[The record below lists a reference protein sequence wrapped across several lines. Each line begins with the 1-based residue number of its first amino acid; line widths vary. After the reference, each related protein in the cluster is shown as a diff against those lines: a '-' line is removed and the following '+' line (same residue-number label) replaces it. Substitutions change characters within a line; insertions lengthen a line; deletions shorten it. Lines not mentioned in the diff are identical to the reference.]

1 MRTQVSGVGSPMKPR
16 RILVLL
22 MLCVVVSAERPSKDE
37 QSWRKRREQ
46 ILSSMQEV
54 MGPLPNGPTG
64 PPAVTILEEVS
75 FPQLIRRKIEFTSGD
90 GDRVPAYIFLPRPQK
105 LRGPAVLSLHQT
117 VAIGKGEPAGLG
129 GKPNLHYAVELAERG
144 YVVIAPDYPNFGDYN
159 IDAYSMGYASATMKG
174 VRNHRR
180 AVDLLASLP
189 DVDALRIGVIGHSL
203 GGHNS
208 LFLAAFE
215 PRIAA
220 VVTSCG
226 FTSFRKYYGGNLT
239 GWSHAGYMPRIAAIY
254 GKSPERM
261 PFDFSDVLIAIA
273 PRPVFINAPLH
284 DQNFEWTG
292 VDDCV
297 RSAQPVY
304 ARIFH
309 APGRLEVTHPDCA
322 HDFPPDIR
330 TRAYEFLDRSLA
342 PKAATRRR

>member
-1 MRTQVSGVGSPMKPR
+1 MRTQVSGVGSLMKPR

-144 YVVIAPDYPNFGDYN
+144 YVVIAPDYPNFGDYK

-226 FTSFRKYYGGNLT
+226 FTFFRKYYGGNLT